1 MAKLDAFRTKS
12 GGVREYLDCHR
23 GAHVIRDPIRNGLD
37 SDAGRVLVSNVG
49 DVVDVGTIASRCEAA
64 RDARD
69 LGRPRQLEL
78 VHVEVQPPDGE
89 GWVAAS
95 QELLVL
101 SDCRLDGV
109 HGLALHEAVFEHL
122 SEGCVEVVDVD

>member
-1 MAKLDAFRTKS
+1 VAKLDVFRTKS

-23 GAHVIRDPIRNGLD
+23 GTHVGVEDGLV
-37 SDAGRVLVSNVG
+37 SEAGRVLVSNVG
-49 DVVDVGTIASRCEAA
+49 EVVVGTMASRCEAA
-64 RDARD
+64 RGPRD

-78 VHVEVQPPDGE
+78 VHLEVQPSDGE

-95 QELLVL
+95 QEFLVL

-109 HGLALHEAVFEHL
+109 HGLALHEAKFEHL